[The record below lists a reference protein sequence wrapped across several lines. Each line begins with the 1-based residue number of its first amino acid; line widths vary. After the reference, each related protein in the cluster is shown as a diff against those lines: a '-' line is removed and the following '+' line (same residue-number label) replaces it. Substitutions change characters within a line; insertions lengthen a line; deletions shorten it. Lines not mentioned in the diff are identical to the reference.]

1 MKSKRRLS
9 VKCIALALCAALLV
23 PALPFG
29 FAEEK
34 SAAGD
39 LNVATLSN
47 LLYYPDSLAGDK
59 GEAYYTYT
67 EGDGVNGRDQD
78 AILDAAF
85 ASLKYRAER
94 DGLNCVVICGDL
106 TLGGEYEGAAAIAKK
121 LRLFAFESG
130 LRVFVLNG
138 DRDINN
144 PAASD
149 FTTNLKRPAR
159 NVTPAEFLELFGDLG
174 YNSAYHVYKPLGSGT
189 QGALS
194 YSVKLEEG
202 YRLILADCCRYTA
215 DCTAA
220 HTDVCETS
228 SGFSEAQLQWVLD
241 EAADAKKDGET
252 PLLFTHAG
260 VVPVNELQEKL
271 LPDTLVEDYYKAEDK
286 LADAGVLCAFSGSLG
301 ASDTDPYVSDGG
313 SPVCSVAASSVTQFP
328 FAYRVTKFDFGVDGT
343 ADIGFESHDCD
354 ETVNV
359 RASGG
364 NVYPSPY
371 RSIGFAKQ
379 FGGQANAEKYI
390 NALARK
396 KLGELCADIIAAG
409 GVVNYLEK
417 TFDVDVSDAVISAVG
432 SGLRL
437 GPVTILSASNVMSYI
452 EDLDARLMEA
462 YVYHP
467 SNLYGVVEKAVNG
480 VLSVPVSDVP
490 CSKYLTTYGFGSTED
505 GGDLGDLLLD
515 AVATFLP
522 GNEDI
527 SDDAFMKDAL
537 RVCRTPEFA
546 GRLVDALRTYVV
558 DGILVDEI
566 LANTE
571 FRVSSLFYSGIIS
584 ESASVQT
591 FFSIVL
597 AILASRLLSAQTG
610 NEAWNALAGLL
621 TNGSAVSVSSVLDLL
636 LDVGEVGAGRSV
648 DEFLDTIFSL
658 LFGDEQK
665 EAIGDQI
672 YTLLASL
679 CRDGSADT
687 GVPYLYRGKTAV
699 TADESNMRIPS
710 MVQIAVNG
718 NNSFSATW
726 FTKYSVTGTD
736 IEIVKE
742 GGAFTG
748 KPTVSNLI
756 ASDTTKETYRGFGF
770 DCGNYGFLSYEK
782 DVVRHVI
789 TVRNLVGDTTF
800 RFRIGDAE
808 KGFWKEC
815 AFTTN
820 SKNGEAFTFLHFSD
834 SDGVSG
840 SACETAAAA
849 LSMADDELSPSFI
862 LHSGNLVRYP
872 WNDAQWARVLDG
884 SADVLSHVPLMYASG
899 ANDANGQYS
908 VQKHLTCS
916 RTPTQFAEDGV
927 YYSFDYGS
935 AHFTVLNS
943 NALLADGAL
952 SAKQTNWLK
961 NDLAGANAGWL
972 ILVLYAPVFCVENS
986 NLKLEAQLKE
996 IISAYH
1002 VDLVLEGGAGGYLR
1016 SHLLQNGAPTD
1027 VYTVDT
1033 ERYNGKS
1040 YTVYEASNACI
1051 VSSAGPF
1058 GGNASELA
1066 VRNTFTAVAQRCDAP
1081 VFNAVTVDGETLY
1094 VSAYTAQDGRLNR
1107 IDSYGLRKDSVTFLQ
1122 GDTDLDGKVTPADAR
1137 LALRIAVGLDNVT
1150 PITKAAADM
1159 DGDIYVSS
1167 ADARLILRT
1176 SVGLEKKPEQVRL
1189 FLYEIAKY
1197 KNA

>member
-1 MKSKRRLS
+1 MKSNRRLS
-9 VKCIALALCAALLV
+9 VKCIALLLCAALLV

-34 SAAGD
+34 TAPDD
-39 LNVATLSN
+39 LNIATLSN

-67 EGDGVNGRDQD
+67 EGEGVNGRDLD

-85 ASLKYRAER
+85 ASLKHQAER
-94 DGLNCVVICGDL
+94 GGLNCVVICGDL

-159 NVTPAEFLELFGDLG
+159 NVTPAEFLDLFGDLG
-174 YNSAYHVYKPLGSGT
+174 YNAAYHVYKPLGSGT
-189 QGALS
+189 QGSLS
-194 YSVKLEEG
+194 YSVKLDEG
-202 YRLILADCCRYTA
+202 YRLIMADCCRYTA

-220 HTDVCETS
+220 HTDACEKS

-241 EAADAKKDGET
+241 EAADAKKNGET

-260 VVPVNELQEKL
+260 IVPVNELQEKL

-286 LADAGVLCAFSGSLG
+286 IADAGVLCSFCGALG
-301 ASDTDPYVSDGG
+301 ASDVNSYVSDGG

-328 FAYRVTKFDFGVDGT
+328 FAYRITQFVFDADGS
-343 ADIGFESHDCD
+343 ADISFNSHDCD
-354 ETVNV
+354 DTVSV

-364 NVYPSPY
+364 NDYPTPY

-379 FGGQANAEKYI
+379 FGGQADAEKYL
-390 NALARK
+390 NMLARK

-409 GVVNYLEK
+409 GVVGYLEK
-417 TFDVDVSDAVISAVG
+417 TFDVDVSDAVVSAVG
-432 SGLRL
+432 TGLRL
-437 GPVTILSASNVMSYI
+437 GPVTVLSAANVMSYI

-467 SNLYGVVEKAVNG
+467 SNLYGVVATAVKG
-480 VLSVPVSDVP
+480 IVSVPVSDVP
-490 CSKYLTTYGFGSTED
+490 CSRYLTTYGFGSRER
-505 GGDLGDLLLD
+505 GGNLGDLLLD
-515 AVATFLP
+515 AIATFTP

-527 SDDAFMKDAL
+527 FGDLFMKDAL
-537 RVCRTPEFA
+537 KVCRTPEFA
-546 GRLVDALRTYVV
+546 GRLVEALRTYVV

-571 FRVSSLFYSGIIS
+571 FRISSLFSSGVIS
-584 ESASVQT
+584 ESDSVQM
-591 FFSIVL
+591 FFSVVL
-597 AILASRLLSAQTG
+597 AILASKLLSAQTG
-610 NEAWNALAGLL
+610 NEAWNALSGLL
-621 TNGSAVSVSSVLDLL
+621 TDGSAVSVGSVISLMLDA
-636 LDVGEVGAGRSV
+636 GESGTGRSV
-648 DEFLDTIFSL
+648 EEFLDTVFAR

-665 EAIGDQI
+665 EAIAYQI
-672 YTLLASL
+672 YTLLNSL
-679 CRDGSADT
+679 CYDSSADT
-687 GVPYLYRGKTAV
+687 GEPYRYSGAAAVP
-699 TADESNMRIPS
+699 ADESNMRIPS
-710 MVQIAVNG
+710 MVQMAVNG
-718 NNSFSATW
+718 NNSFTVTW

-736 IEIVKE
+736 VEIVKE

-748 KPTVSNLI
+748 KPTVSDMI
-756 ASDTTKETYRGFGF
+756 AADTKNETFRGFGF
-770 DCGNYGFLSYEK
+770 DCGNYGFMTYEK
-782 DVVRHVI
+782 DVVRHVV
-789 TVRNLVGDTTF
+789 TVRNLVADTAF
-800 RFRIGDAE
+800 RFRIGDAA

-815 AFTTN
+815 SFTAG
-820 SKNGEAFTFLHFSD
+820 SKNGNAFTFLHFSD
-834 SDGVSG
+834 SDGVTG
-840 SACETAAAA
+840 DAYAAAA
-849 LSMADDELSPSFI
+849 ADLSTAADALSPSFI
-862 LHSGNLVRYP
+862 VHSGNLVRYP
-872 WNDAQWARVLDG
+872 WNDAQWAWMLDEN
-884 SADVLSHVPLMYASG
+884 ADVFSHVPLMYASG
-899 ANDANGQYS
+899 ANDADGYYS
-908 VQKHLTCS
+908 VQKHLTYS

-935 AHFTVLNS
+935 AHFTVLNT
-943 NALLADGAL
+943 NALLADGKL
-952 SAKQTNWLK
+952 SAKQENWLK
-961 NDLAGANAGWL
+961 DDLSGTDAAWR

-996 IISAYH
+996 IVSPYH
-1002 VDLVLEGGAGGYLR
+1002 VDLVLEGGAGGYVR
-1016 SHLLQNGAPTD
+1016 SDLLKNGEPTD

-1033 ERYNGKS
+1033 EQYNGQNYS
-1040 YTVYEASNACI
+1040 VYEANDAYI

-1058 GGNASELA
+1058 GGNTPELA
-1066 VRNTFTAVAQRCDAP
+1066 IRNTYTAVAQRMPAS
-1081 VFNAVTVDGETLY
+1081 VFNAVTVDGDTLY
-1094 VSAYTAQDGRLNR
+1094 VSAYTVQDGELNR

-1122 GDTDLDGKVTPADAR
+1122 GDTDLDGEVTSADAR
-1137 LALRIAVGLDNVT
+1137 LALRIAVGLDDVT

-1159 DGDIYVSS
+1159 DGDIYVSPS
-1167 ADARLILRT
+1167 DARLILRT
-1176 SVGLEKKPEQVRL
+1176 SVGLEKEPEQVRL
-1189 FLYEIAKY
+1189 FRYEIAKY